1 MTQLP
6 FVDDWR
12 IEADDADEPVL
23 VGTRDGRP
31 FRSRPVAALDLAS
44 HTARLVDGTM
54 LHLGQPAEP
63 VDPADPLML
72 PPAARQRRLDS
83 ARADLERLG
92 RGERPTASELAAAPV
107 LEGWAMAE
115 RDGYAALVGNVTGH
129 PRLPDGTWI
138 RTSALVWLCE
148 HGTAA
153 RSLNRW
159 YRLGHPLGAHLFEAG
174 TTEH

>member
-1 MTQLP
+1 
-6 FVDDWR
+6 
-12 IEADDADEPVL
+12 
-23 VGTRDGRP
+23 
-31 FRSRPVAALDLAS
+31 
-44 HTARLVDGTM
+44 M

-63 VDPADPLML
+63 FDPADPLML

-92 RGERPTASELAAAPV
+92 RGERPTASELAAASV

-115 RDGYAALVGNVTGH
+115 RDGYAVLVGNVTGH

-159 YRLGHPLGAHLFEAG
+159 YKLGRALEAHLFEAD